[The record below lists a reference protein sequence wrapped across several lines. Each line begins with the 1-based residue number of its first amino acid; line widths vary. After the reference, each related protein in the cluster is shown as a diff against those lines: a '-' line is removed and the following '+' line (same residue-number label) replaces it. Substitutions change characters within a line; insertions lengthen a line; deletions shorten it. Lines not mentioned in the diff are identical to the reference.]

1 MTALLE
7 CFVTTASGYQVRV
20 RLLGAGPAVVLCH
33 ESPRSGAALL
43 PLARH
48 LAKTFTCVMLDTPG
62 FGLSEPLRLTHPEIP
77 DYAAIVLD
85 VTKQLGLDKVPYY
98 GTHTGAAIAIEAAV
112 QAPERVSGVVLDGYA
127 LFSPAERDELLAAYL
142 TPIQPSLD
150 GTHVAWLWSRVR
162 DQFTAFPWHR
172 VGDAGRLPF
181 GPPPIETVQA
191 VVDDFLLAGD
201 HYRAAYAAAFRYDH
215 LKPVQLS
222 QVPVQLAAR
231 TDDLLFPHLQNAVDV
246 PDNVTVGSLP
256 ADRTEWA
263 KQIGQ
268 WLQSYAHI
276 QDAVDAETL
285 LSRVNGGVN
294 QYHIVNTSVSP
305 VVLRFDGPM
314 TGEPILLLHDV
325 PGDSTTLD
333 SLAEH
338 LAQSHRVIRLDL
350 PGLGAS
356 RMAEGV
362 EATFENMLTGVRE
375 ALSEFAM
382 AQMPVVAV
390 GASAAIALELLDAE
404 LQLAII
410 VDPWTQQCDA
420 AAELPDLAPC
430 WHGGHLMAAFYWAR
444 EYELYKPWYNRT
456 NANSR
461 SLGGERDVQMLH
473 QRYRASVIAGN
484 TGIQAADALYRYD
497 CKSLLSKAAQQASVL
512 LYEDDPD
519 VKQLQQWAS
528 TCVSQ
533 DAIHRVSKDPRSL
546 AAAIIDLLPTL
557 AST

>member
-1 MTALLE
+1 MTAPLE
-7 CFVTTASGYQVRV
+7 CFVTTASGQQVRV

-43 PLARH
+43 PLAKH
-48 LAKTFTCVMLDTPG
+48 LANTFTCVILDTPG
-62 FGLSEPLRLTHPEIP
+62 FGLSEPLKLTRPEIP

-85 VTKQLGLDKVPYY
+85 VTAQFGLDKASYY

-112 QAPERVSGVVLDGYA
+112 QAPDRVAGVVLDGYA
-127 LFSPAERDELLAAYL
+127 LFSPTERDELLAAYL
-142 TPIQPSLD
+142 TPIHPGLD

-181 GPPPIETVQA
+181 GPPPIETLQA

-215 LKPVQLS
+215 LKPVQLCE
-222 QVPVQLAAR
+222 VPVQLAAR
-231 TDDLLFPHLQNAVDV
+231 TDDLLFPHLQNAVGV
-246 PDNVTVGSLP
+246 PNNVIVGSLP
-256 ADRTEWA
+256 ADRVEWA
-263 KQIGQ
+263 KQIGR
-268 WLQSYAHI
+268 WLQSYALE
-276 QDAVDAETL
+276 QDAVDAATL
-285 LSRVNGGVN
+285 LSRIDHKGS

-305 VVLRFDGPM
+305 VLLRFDGPS
-314 TGEPILLLHDV
+314 TGEPLLLLHDV
-325 PGDSTTLD
+325 PGDLTTLD

-338 LAQSHRVIRLDL
+338 LARTHRVVRLDL

-356 RMAEGV
+356 RLGEGMEPTV
-362 EATFENMLTGVRE
+362 ESLATGVRE
-375 ALSEFAM
+375 ALADIAVGQFSI
-382 AQMPVVAV
+382 VAV
-390 GASAAIALELLDAE
+390 GASAAVALELLDAE
-404 LQLAII
+404 VQSTII

-420 AAELPDLAPC
+420 GAELPDLVPR
-430 WHGGHLMAAFYWAR
+430 WDGGHLMSSFYWAR

-456 NANSR
+456 NADSR

-484 TGIQAADALYRYD
+484 TGVQAAAALYRYD
-497 CKSLLSKAAQQASVL
+497 CKSLLTKAAIHASVL

-519 VKQLQQWAS
+519 VKQLQRWANECLS
-528 TCVSQ
+528 G
-533 DAIHRVSKDPRSL
+533 DAIYRVSKDPRSL
-546 AAAIIDLLPTL
+546 AAAIAELLPATVIP
-557 AST
+557 